1 MGKISSWLTQ
11 IFDKK
16 DSEKKKKKKAT
27 PEINWLL
34 HQSPKEVLSGN
45 ESKLKKSNCKAVTGS
60 VNRKINRT
68 KYPIK

>member
-1 MGKISSWLTQ
+1 MGKVSTWLMQ

-27 PEINWLL
+27 PEINWLM
-34 HQSPKEVLSGN
+34 HQNPKDVLSGN
-45 ESKLKKSNCKAVTGS
+45 ESNLKKSNRKAVTGS